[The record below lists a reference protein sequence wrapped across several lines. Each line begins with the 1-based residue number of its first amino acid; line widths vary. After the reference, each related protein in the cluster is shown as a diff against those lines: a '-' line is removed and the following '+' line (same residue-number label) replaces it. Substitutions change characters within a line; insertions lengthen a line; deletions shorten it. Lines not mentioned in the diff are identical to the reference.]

1 MADDALLSY
10 VPFRPAAGRV
20 RTYDITLRDYVDRFR
35 IGVWDHE
42 KERTQR
48 VRINVSLTLPWPDP
62 PTDQPPDQPM
72 TDSLDEVLSYDFLI
86 DGIRALRDGGHVNLV
101 ETLGDRILALCFS
114 IPSVT
119 RARVQVEKL
128 DVVPESGG
136 IGVVIERSRPESS

>member
-10 VPFRPAAGRV
+10 VPYRPAASRV
-20 RTYDITLRDYVDRFR
+20 RYYDITLRDYVDQFR
-35 IGVWDHE
+35 IGVWDQE

-48 VRINVSLTLPWPDP
+48 VRINVSLTLPWPDR
-62 PTDQPPDQPM
+62 PM

-86 DGIRALRDGGHVNLV
+86 DGIRALRDGAHVNLV

-114 IPSVT
+114 NPAVT

-136 IGVVIERSRPESS
+136 VGIVIERSRPEGARTPS